1 MMRFG
6 LAMQKCRPY
15 SAVAGHSCGGCDFG
29 EFMNRFLAFAATSAL
44 MLGVLATAQPAYAD
58 QTLNT
63 SVNLDD
69 CSTSSATV
77 TLDPGETLTI
87 NSTVTGTTPTGDS
100 CFFVIVS
107 ERAIQIL
114 PDDRLS
120 GWSFNGRDLSGF
132 DIFPGPDPDDWLEIR
147 TSEIFTLIAGS
158 VSARIAIGRQIG
170 SNDPRLRGS
179 ILMQVRASGSPVLPL
194 VEYTLGFDANG
205 GTCNL
210 TNSGPII
217 NGTWIKV
224 PTAEQC
230 TRPGYTL
237 LGWNPRADGG
247 DPLGFDP
254 GGWTVMTG
262 DNTLYA
268 IWVPVS

>member
-1 MMRFG
+1 MKRS
-6 LAMQKCRPY
+6 LA
-15 SAVAGHSCGGCDFG
+15 
-29 EFMNRFLAFAATSAL
+29 LAATSAL
-44 MLGVLATAQPAYAD
+44 MLGVFATAQPAYAD

-63 SVNLDD
+63 FTDLND

-132 DIFPGPDPDDWLEIR
+132 DIFPGPDPVDWIEIR

-170 SNDPRLRGS
+170 SDDPTLRGS
-179 ILMQVRASGSPVLPL
+179 ILMQVRASGSPAGTGAIVLPP
-194 VEYTLGFDANG
+194 VEHTLGFNANG

-217 NGTWIKV
+217 DGVWIQV

-237 LGWNPRADGG
+237 LGWNPQPDGS

-254 GGWTVMTG
+254 GGFTLMTD
-262 DNTLYA
+262 DNVLYA
-268 IWVPVS
+268 IWVPVR